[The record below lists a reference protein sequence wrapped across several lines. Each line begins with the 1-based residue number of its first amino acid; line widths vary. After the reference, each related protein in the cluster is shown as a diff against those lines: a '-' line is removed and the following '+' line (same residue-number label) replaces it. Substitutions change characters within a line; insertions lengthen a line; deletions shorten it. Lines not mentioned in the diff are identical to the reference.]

1 MSKDYYF
8 ISTNLELDLDNKKE
22 KILAGNWCIT
32 NHKDKKL
39 KKKYQTFIL
48 IKKIEFLLLI
58 FQKLTKKKFLKLL
71 SLLKVKD

>member
-1 MSKDYYF
+1 MKEDIIKF
-8 ISTNLELDLDNKKE
+8 VEDFTVELNPKVK
-22 KILAGNWCIT
+22 
-32 NHKDKKL
+32 
-39 KKKYQTFIL
+39 KKKYQTFVL